1 MMALGLLILTGLFSA
16 LGALIGLV
24 WFFASPRQARPKMKT
39 LAVVLF
45 GCASIP
51 FVGLTAMTLL
61 SPVFQKSDH
70 ALYQEVFGEGTTVPE
85 QSMLFDD
92 FGQGRSREIYM
103 RIYPDGAELEYLFS
117 LPSLRASETNLSEF
131 IKRGEQRGFT
141 WWMTSDPDRLGGYC
155 PSARMLE
162 ADGFRGWKELRIADC
177 SDAGSEFPTATNH
190 GPIYV
195 VAWHRNE

>member
-1 MMALGLLILTGLFSA
+1 MWALGLLVFAALFFALSSLAGL
-16 LGALIGLV
+16 I
-24 WFFASPRQARPKMKT
+24 WFLASPRQSRPKMIKV
-39 LAVVLF
+39 AAIPF
-45 GCASIP
+45 GCALIP
-51 FVGLTAMTLL
+51 IVALPAMALL
-61 SPVFQKSDH
+61 ASVFQKSDL
-70 ALYQEVFGEGTTVPE
+70 ALYQEVFGSGTTVPE

-117 LPSLRASETNLSEF
+117 LPGLRASETTLSEF
-131 IKRGEQRGFT
+131 MNRGEQRGFT
-141 WWMTSDPDRLGGYC
+141 WWMTSDPDRPGEYC

-177 SDAGSEFPTATNH
+177 SSDGSEFPTPTNH

-195 VAWHRNE
+195 IAWHRS